1 MTYGDI
7 IKNNSQKHPWSK
19 YAYHFTDIT
28 NAVNILTEGRL
39 YSRKKAIDKGLMLN
53 DNASEKILA
62 YNEFVKDYVRFYFRP
77 MTPTQYYNEGYKHPD
92 FRFEGNKNANM
103 SIPVFFLFDLETM
116 LESGQMKFSA
126 KTLAGVNPTPPTA
139 GIDNFASLPF
149 EKIYGKNY
157 SDGITRPFMHAELIC
172 RDEFPLGYSLRKIV
186 CRNEVEAS
194 KLQNLLAEKNP
205 VLAEMYKSV
214 IVTEEKI
221 GLEFF
226 ERNGLFVEEI
236 RIDLEFYDNSFDDGA
251 FPCIRFSNTPSKQ
264 SYDNQKIRHNSACK
278 DSTVNVRIDI
288 KGIDLYGGFPDE
300 EFPLVARTFVKSVN
314 YHSPT
319 ELSVPFDINL
329 LAKATL
335 KIFFDDHIAA
345 FCAWGGLNELAR

>member
-28 NAVNILTEGRL
+28 NAVNILAEGRL
-39 YSRKKAIDKGLMLN
+39 YSRNKALAKGLMLN

-116 LESGQMKFSA
+116 LESGQIKFSA
-126 KTLAGVNPTPPTA
+126 KTLAGINPKSPTA

-194 KLQNLLAEKNP
+194 TLQNLLAEKNP

-236 RIDLEFYDNSFDDGA
+236 SKSEIHYA
-251 FPCIRFSNTPSKQ
+251 WPCIRFSNTSSKQ
-264 SYDNQKIRHNSACK
+264 SYDNQKIRYNSACK

-288 KGIDLYGGFPDE
+288 RGMVIGEK
-300 EFPLVARTFVKSVN
+300 EFRPFNPFFASVN

-319 ELSVPFDINL
+319 ELSVPLNIQAF
-329 LAKATL
+329 AKVTM

-345 FCAWGGLNELAR
+345 FVACRTINADPKSD

>member
-28 NAVNILTEGRL
+28 NAVNILAEGRL
-39 YSRKKAIDKGLMLN
+39 YSRNKALAKGLMLN

-116 LESGQMKFSA
+116 LESGQIKFSA
-126 KTLAGVNPTPPTA
+126 KTLAGINPKSPTA

-194 KLQNLLAEKNP
+194 TLKNLLAEKNP
-205 VLAEMYKSV
+205 VLYEMYNSV
-214 IVTEEKI
+214 IATEEKI
-221 GLEFF
+221 GLELF

-236 RIDLEFYDNSFDDGA
+236 RFHFDSSDYGKI

-278 DSTVNVRIDI
+278 DSTVNVRIDLS
-288 KGIDLYGGFPDE
+288 G
-300 EFPLVARTFVKSVN
+300 EFPVARTFVKSVN

-319 ELSVPFDINL
+319 ELSVPLNMRPS
-329 LAKATL
+329 AKATL

-345 FCAWGGLNELAR
+345 FAAYN